1 VLWDESPRRRASIV
15 RVEHKKLNINFEIFC
30 YGIAYS
36 SGGCA
41 VEKEQEDARF
51 FVAVDDED

>member
-1 VLWDESPRRRASIV
+1 LN
-15 RVEHKKLNINFEIFC
+15 KKNYLLFEIFC